1 MYRKYPS
8 DLFRQ
13 GDRIYQQQLH
23 PHSEMTVPY
32 RPLPPV
38 PTETRGE
45 NGFKTQES
53 NVSSVNKKDTSNT
66 KVKKRFF
73 FGKWHHSG
81 IEVDSMVSHAALEVW
96 SLHLLK
102 NMKYIPHNLLCS
114 CTNAKL

>member
-73 FGKWHHSG
+73 L
-81 IEVDSMVSHAALEVW
+81 VSDITQVLRLTQWCHM
-96 SLHLLK
+96 LHLKFDHYIYLK
-102 NMKYIPHNLLCS
+102 I
-114 CTNAKL
+114 